1 MRGQGR
7 LLTIVLTIGVPGIGA
22 WLAMPAADAATTTV
36 KAAMIGSEEVP
47 GPGDPDG
54 KGTATITLD
63 DAANTVCYEFAYT
76 GIDKPTAAHI
86 HTGARGV
93 AGPPVV
99 DLSVYRNGDKGCVGA
114 DPAAVKA
121 IRDNAAGHY
130 VNIHTAN
137 YPKGAIRGQL
147 ARA

>member
-1 MRGQGR
+1 MGKGR
-7 LLTIVLTIGVPGIGA
+7 LLAIGLLGVGA

-36 KAAMIGSEEVP
+36 KANMIGSEETP

-54 KGTATITLD
+54 KGIATITLD
-63 DAANTVCYEFAYT
+63 DVANTVCYEFTYT

-99 DLSVYRNGDKGCVGA
+99 DFNVSRNGDKGCVGA
-114 DPAAVKA
+114 DPTALKN
-121 IRDNAAGHY
+121 IRDNPAGHY

-147 ARA
+147 AKV